1 MTEKTIDL
9 TPTWREILPALLAI
23 YEGGDRQVA
32 LAEFAQMAE
41 LADERVADLTSRVD
55 GHRFVELTQPVET
68 K

>member
-32 LAEFAQMAE
+32 LDEFAKMAQA
-41 LADERVADLTSRVD
+41 ADNMSVHIVKGRN
-55 GHRFVELTQPVET
+55 
-68 K
+68 